1 MNRIN
6 FLAIIERATKTAAQ
20 SALLV
25 IGADQLNA
33 LQADWSEVG
42 SFAAGGFLLS
52 VLTSIASTGFGT
64 STGPAAFGPESV
76 TPAPRPPDIILD
88 R

>member
-1 MNRIN
+1 MNRTN
-6 FLAIIERATKTAAQ
+6 FLAIVERATKTAAQ

-33 LQADWSEVG
+33 LQADWAEVG
-42 SFAAGGFLLS
+42 SFAAGGFVLS

-64 STGPAAFGPESV
+64 PTGPAAFGPESV
-76 TPAPRPPDIILD
+76 A
-88 R
+88 